1 MSAGPLRIQPGL
13 LIPETELTES
23 YSRAGGPGGQHVNKV
38 ATRATLRW
46 DIASSAVLRQTQ
58 RSRLLDKLSS
68 RLSGEGVLSV
78 HVSSSR
84 SQSANRQEAR
94 ERLAEL
100 VRAALVVQR
109 KRRATRP
116 TRASRERRLNEKKRK
131 GERKRGRQR
140 LRED

>member
-1 MSAGPLRIQPGL
+1 MSAGPLRVNPGL
-13 LIPETELTES
+13 LIPDTELDES

-46 DIASSAVLRQTQ
+46 NIASSASLRTTQ

-68 RLSGEGVLSV
+68 RLSGEGVLMV
-78 HVSSSR
+78 HASSSR

-100 VRAALVVQR
+100 VRAALVVPR
-109 KRRATRP
+109 KRRPTRP
-116 TRASRERRLNEKKRK
+116 TRASKERRLSAKKRK
-131 GERKRGRQR
+131 SERKRGRQSHH
-140 LRED
+140 DD

>member
-1 MSAGPLRIQPGL
+1 MSAGPLRVQPGL
-13 LIPETELTES
+13 LIPETELSES

-46 DIASSAVLRQTQ
+46 NIAASGALRSSQ
-58 RSRLLDKLSS
+58 RDRLLEKLKSRLTT
-68 RLSGEGVLSV
+68 EGVLVV
-78 HVSSSR
+78 HASSSR

-100 VRAALVVQR
+100 IRAALVVQR

-116 TRASRERRLNEKKRK
+116 TRASRERRLSDKKRK
-131 GERKRGRQR
+131 GDRKRGRQR
-140 LRED
+140 YREE

>member
-1 MSAGPLRIQPGL
+1 MSAGPLRVQPGL
-13 LIPETELTES
+13 LIPETELNES

-46 DIASSAVLRQTQ
+46 DIAASGALRSSQ
-58 RSRLLDKLSS
+58 RDRLLEKLKSRLTT
-68 RLSGEGVLSV
+68 EGVLVV
-78 HVSSSR
+78 HASSSR

-100 VRAALVVQR
+100 IRAALVVQR

-116 TRASRERRLNEKKRK
+116 TRASRERRLSDKKRK
-131 GERKRGRQR
+131 GDRKRGRQR
-140 LRED
+140 YREE

>member
-1 MSAGPLRIQPGL
+1 MSGGPLRVQPGL
-13 LIPETELTES
+13 LIPETELNES

-38 ATRATLRW
+38 ATRASLRW
-46 DIASSAVLRQTQ
+46 DISSSTVLRHTQ
-58 RSRLLDKLSS
+58 RLRLLDKLSS
-68 RLSGEGVLSV
+68 RLSGGGVLIV
-78 HVSSSR
+78 HASSSR

-116 TRASRERRLNEKKRK
+116 TRASRERRLSEKKRK

>member
-1 MSAGPLRIQPGL
+1 MSAGPLRVQPGL
-13 LIPETELTES
+13 LIPETELNES

-46 DIASSAVLRQTQ
+46 DIAASGALRSSQRDRLLEKL
-58 RSRLLDKLSS
+58 RSRLTT
-68 RLSGEGVLSV
+68 EGVLVV
-78 HVSSSR
+78 HASSSR

-100 VRAALVVQR
+100 IRAALVVQR

-116 TRASRERRLNEKKRK
+116 TRASRERRLSDKKRK
-131 GERKRGRQR
+131 GDRKRGRQR
-140 LRED
+140 YREE